1 MTLPE
6 LEALGCYMSAGFI
19 DHYDGAHTRLGEV
32 TAGGDV
38 VLYPAG
44 EALLRTLAPVAE
56 KPKARKGKKAESEA
70 PAAESE
76 APAAESEAPAAESEA
91 PADSDDSQGALA
103 DLDALLAG

>member
-19 DHYDGAHTRLGEV
+19 DHYDGVHTRLGEA
-32 TAGGDV
+32 TAGGDI
-38 VLYPAG
+38 VLYPES
-44 EALLRTLAPVAE
+44 EAFLRTLAPVSDESVVE
-56 KPKARKGKKAESEA
+56 KPKARKGKKAEA
-70 PAAESE
+70 E